1 MMIMYLKQFPLL
13 LVITA
18 VFSLSGCGG
27 SGGGS
32 SNSGPNINTAEATV
46 STDNQGE
53 IVQGSRIG
61 LLKTVES
68 AAAPTPFAA
77 VNAGASN
84 LAELLAQGAYE
95 FFRPGNVHINAEVDY
110 SSFCDG
116 GGTATLVWPDQQQ
129 ESGTGS
135 FTYTECVV
143 AGFTINGSAI
153 FTWTNNFE
161 QFTYVFDLTYSDG
174 TNTYEL
180 NGAMQCTAAGCSYF
194 EDFSSNGIDYRVSD
208 VSVAGNNETGYDIVA
223 TVYVGDLGY
232 ITVTAEDIVICDSG
246 NIESG
251 TVYVTDSSDAVVIQ
265 IDFPGDCATM
275 TVTYD
280 GVGTTVAQ

>member
-1 MMIMYLKQFPLL
+1 MYIKQFPLL
-13 LVITA
+13 LLISAVI
-18 VFSLSGCGG
+18 SLSGCGG

-32 SNSGPNINTAEATV
+32 SNDGPTINTAEATV
-46 STDNQGE
+46 SADNQGE

-68 AAAPTPFAA
+68 AAAPTPFAVA
-77 VNAGASN
+77 SVGTSN
-84 LAELLAQGAYE
+84 LAERLAWAAYE
-95 FFRPGNVHINAEVDY
+95 FLRPGHAHINAVVDY

-135 FTYTECVV
+135 FTYTECMV
-143 AGFTINGSAI
+143 AGFTINGTAI

-180 NGAMQCTAAGCSYF
+180 NGAMECTAAGCSYF
-194 EDFSSNGIDYRVSD
+194 EDFSSNGVDYRVSD
-208 VSVAGNNETGYDIVA
+208 VSVTGNNETGYDIAA

-232 ITVTAEDIVICDSG
+232 VTMTAEDIVICDNG
-246 NIESG
+246 NIQSG
-251 TVYVTDSSDAVVIQ
+251 TVYVTDSSDTVVLQ
-265 IDFPGDCATM
+265 IDFPGDCVTM

-280 GVGTTVAQ
+280 GVASTVAQ